1 MTPLRIP
8 EIVERRV
15 KELGGMEAVTSTIM
29 NEREVSALSR
39 LFNAMA
45 DPVRVKILLL
55 LKASPLCVC
64 LLKETLK
71 LSDSKLSYHLSTLK
85 SANLIAAQREGPFL
99 IYNLTSLGE
108 KTLDLMRRLN
118 VP

>member
-1 MTPLRIP
+1 MNPLKIP
-8 EIVERRV
+8 ESVDRRV
-15 KELGGMEAVTSTIM
+15 KELGGMETITSTIM
-29 NEREVSALSR
+29 NEQEISTLSR
-39 LFNAMA
+39 LFNALA
-45 DPVRVKILLL
+45 DPIRVKTLLL

-85 SANLIAAQREGPFL
+85 SANLIAAQKDGPFL
-99 IYNLTSLGE
+99 IYDLTQLGKKALTFIE
-108 KTLDLMRRLN
+108 HLS